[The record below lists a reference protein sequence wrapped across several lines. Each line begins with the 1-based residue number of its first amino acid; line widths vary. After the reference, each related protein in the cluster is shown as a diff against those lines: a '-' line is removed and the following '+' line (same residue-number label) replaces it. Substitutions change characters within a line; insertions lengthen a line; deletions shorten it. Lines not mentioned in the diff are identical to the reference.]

1 MVREVGFGKIG
12 NHRDQFQILLDHIN
26 RAIIST
32 EVMPLQ
38 GTVLPGDIPQLGI
51 ILLIHIMKIHMEPI
65 YHFIRIVHR
74 IVTVYFQFH
83 IIKMLRN
90 QQGE

>member
-26 RAIIST
+26 RAIT

-51 ILLIHIMKIHMEPI
+51 MFLIHVMKIDMEPI

-83 IIKMLRN
+83 IMKMLPN